1 MARMRAAR
9 KGDLANL
16 LALMEQYYAYDR
28 HHFDPA
34 EAKKA
39 MRMLL
44 GNRDLGAVIVVTD
57 KVPVGY
63 LVLAFG
69 YSLEFHG
76 RDAFVDEFF
85 LLEKYRG
92 KGVGRATLKYAERI
106 AEKRGIKALHL
117 EVTRHNSRVID
128 FYRREGF
135 VDHDRYLM
143 TRLVRPH

>member
-1 MARMRAAR
+1 MAAR
-9 KGDLANL
+9 IRMAKKGDLDSL
-16 LALMEQYYAYDR
+16 LGLMEKYYAYDR
-28 HHFDPA
+28 HRFDGA
-34 EAKKA
+34 TAKKA
-39 MRMLL
+39 MRRLL
-44 GNRDLGAVIVVTD
+44 GDRNLGVVFLITD
-57 KVPVGY
+57 RIPIGY

-85 LLEKYRG
+85 LLEGYRG
-92 KGVGRATLKYAERI
+92 KGVGKAALKHAQRI

-117 EVTRHNSRVID
+117 EVTRHNSRVVD

-143 TRLVRPH
+143 TKRLQ